1 MAFYLFESTIIN
13 FSPGERVLYA
23 TTSAAIMV
31 SVFNK
36 GKPTE
41 AINDSISKF
50 QFSAVWFIYFQS
62 FASTS

>member
-1 MAFYLFESTIIN
+1 MQNIRNTWKYLPPFFVFRIGIVIN
-13 FSPGERVLYA
+13 FSPGERVVYA

-50 QFSAVWFIYFQS
+50 Q
-62 FASTS
+62 